1 MESLPEEI
9 IHIFFDKLDTT
20 NFLKFSNT
28 TKKIKSYSSN
38 YLELTKIELI
48 KTDIFI
54 IEINF
59 TLENAPHNIVRK
71 IRDNR
76 YKLSQYIKVVNVN
89 FYRSYDNVEHI
100 SYNFITPNVEDTKK
114 KFIQYLKD
122 YELYDILIE
131 NLKEVEV
138 YTYVSKKQDAMI
150 MKYKKENKKFMFDSN
165 STELFDNSYKIINEN
180 ITNRFKLDLLWLNM
194 SRYKNMQTTLDRKN
208 FCMNNILIRINID
221 RTLSFINPTI

>member
-28 TKKIKSYSSN
+28 SKKIKNYSSN
-38 YLELTKIELI
+38 YLEFKKINLI

-114 KFIQYLKD
+114 KFIKYLKD
-122 YELYDILIE
+122 YELYDILIK
-131 NLKEVEV
+131 NLKEAEV
-138 YTYVSKKQDAMI
+138 YTYVTKKQDAMI
-150 MKYKKENKKFMFDSN
+150 MKYKKENKKFMFDTN

-180 ITNRFKLDLLWLNM
+180 ITKTFKLDLLWLNM
-194 SRYKNMQTTLDRKN
+194 QTSLDRKN

>member
-28 TKKIKSYSSN
+28 SKKIKNYSSN
-38 YLELTKIELI
+38 YLEFKKINVI

-59 TLENAPHNIVRK
+59 TLENAPHNIVRN

-76 YKLSQYIKVVNVN
+76 YKLTEYTKVSKVD
-89 FYRSYDNVEHI
+89 FFKSYHNVEHI
-100 SYNFITPNVEDTKK
+100 SYNFITTDVEDTKK

-122 YELYDILIE
+122 YEFYDILMK

-138 YTYVSKKQDAMI
+138 YTYITKKQDAMI
-150 MKYKKENKKFMFDSN
+150 MKYKKENKKFMFDNN
-165 STELFDNSYKIINEN
+165 STELFDTSYKIINEN

-194 SRYKNMQTTLDRKN
+194 QTSLDRKN

-221 RTLSFINPTI
+221 RTLSFISPTI